1 MDEREPMQAAEAEV
15 EVGVV
20 THYWSELG
28 VAGVHLTAP
37 LDAGDHI
44 HILGH
49 TSDFEQN
56 VGSMEIEHHTVAH
69 AEPGEDVGIRVI
81 DHVREHDKVYR
92 SAAASDA
99 GTGQNAL

>member
-1 MDEREPMQAAEAEV
+1 MYEREPVQVAEAEA

-37 LDAGDHI
+37 VDAGDHI

-56 VGSMEIEHHTVAH
+56 VGSMEIEHHKVAH
-69 AEPGEDVGIRVI
+69 ADPGEDVGIRVV
-81 DHVREHDKVYR
+81 DHAREHDRVYR
-92 SAAASDA
+92 PAPASEA
-99 GTGQNAL
+99 GAGQHAL